1 MLDSI
6 YLGMTGLLGYSR
18 GLKVIA
24 NNTANMNTPG
34 FKGSTLQFADLF
46 YSNGNL
52 GSGSGGRNYG
62 QVGYGLDTKGTTFN
76 FRQGELRQTSNDL
89 DAAIDGLGLFN
100 LKDDAGNIHYTRA
113 GQFQFNADGV
123 LINRSDNAKVMGID
137 ANGALAEISLSGLKT
152 HAGAVTT
159 TVKFSGNL
167 SSSTTDQT
175 VKGITVID
183 ANGGEHSL
191 TLNFTGVTTTT
202 PGTPSTPGL
211 PPTPGIPSVPNL
223 PTTPGTTIPGFWN
236 VVLMDGT
243 TTVGTGTIQFQNGKP
258 DPSTAKISM
267 TYKAKNMA
275 PVPLVFDFSGDVT
288 SFAGGTLSTLAVAS
302 QDGYGPGAMSK
313 ATFDPSG
320 NLVLT
325 YSNGQT
331 ANAARL
337 ALSRFDSLDAVTAV
351 GNNQFAAS
359 GTQAWQLG
367 KAGESGFGAVRAGQI
382 EISNVDLSQ
391 EFSDLVVMQ
400 RGYQSSSQVITTA
413 NEMLQELF
421 SMKGK

>member
-1 MLDSI
+1 MLESI

-46 YSNGNL
+46 YSNSNL
-52 GSGSGGRNYG
+52 GSGGNGRNYG
-62 QVGYGLDTKGTTFN
+62 QIGYGLDTKGTTLN

-113 GQFQFNADGV
+113 GQFQFNDDGILV
-123 LINRSDNAKVMGID
+123 NRSDNAKVLGLD
-137 ANGALAEISLSGLKT
+137 ANGVLGEISLVGLRT
-152 HAGAVTT
+152 HAGSATT
-159 TVKFSGNL
+159 TIKFSGNL

-175 VKGITVID
+175 VTGLKVID
-183 ANGGEHSL
+183 AAGAEHALSL
-191 TLNFTGVTTTT
+191 KFTGVTGTT
-202 PGTPSTPGL
+202 PGTPTIPGL
-211 PPTPGIPSVPNL
+211 PTIPTIPST
-223 PTTPGTTIPGFWN
+223 PTTPGFWN
-236 VVLMDGT
+236 VDLMDGT
-243 TTVGTGTIQFQNGKP
+243 RVVGSGTIRFQDGKP
-258 DPSTAKISM
+258 DPATAKISM
-267 TYKAKNMA
+267 TYKAGNLA
-275 PVPLVFDFSGDVT
+275 PIPITLDFSGDVT

-313 ATFDPSG
+313 ATFDADG

-331 ANAARL
+331 SKAARL
-337 ALSRFDSLDAVTAV
+337 ALSRFDSLDAVTAT
-351 GNNQFAAS
+351 GNNQFNAT

-367 KAGESGFGAVRAGQI
+367 HAGADGFGAVRAGQI